1 MMIRVCTICG
11 HGEHHHFQLECA
23 GKAKWACYCPG
34 FCARELSKAEWD
46 IVTDEIEVARGIVN
60 SNEVADD
67 YSEIRRHL
75 GKVMEEASAR

>member
-1 MMIRVCTICG
+1 MATVSIITSSWSARG
-11 HGEHHHFQLECA
+11 RRSGPD
-23 GKAKWACYCPG
+23 CPG

-46 IVTDEIEVARGIVN
+46 IVTDEIGVARGIVN